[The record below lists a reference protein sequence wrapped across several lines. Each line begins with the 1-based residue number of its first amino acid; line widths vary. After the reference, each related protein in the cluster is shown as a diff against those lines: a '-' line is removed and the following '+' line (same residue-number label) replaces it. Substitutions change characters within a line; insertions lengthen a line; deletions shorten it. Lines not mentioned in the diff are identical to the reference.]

1 MIFYSLC
8 STCTCPWCR
17 PTSRKHKS
25 SMSAFKASTGRN
37 KQQSKRLRLKIGY
50 HKKSAG
56 ESSSF
61 RQCSHMFSLRL
72 PVVGYIPHSLTQPYR
87 PRPKFF
93 ANIATFFICFFFWYW
108 HVTAC
113 FIHVIL
119 CSTKSIAVLEGALHR
134 SQPEVFKLLA
144 IFSAYLLDES
154 RQRPFSPWA
163 DLFVIFL

>member
-93 ANIATFFICFFFWYW
+93 ANIATFFICFFSGIGMSQHVLSMSSCVQQKALLCWKVRCIGHSLRYLSFWP
-108 HVTAC
+108 
-113 FIHVIL
+113 
-119 CSTKSIAVLEGALHR
+119 S
-134 SQPEVFKLLA
+134 SQHISWMNRA
-144 IFSAYLLDES
+144 SAHSAHGLTCL
-154 RQRPFSPWA
+154 
-163 DLFVIFL
+163 